1 MQLLANIAAGALLA
15 GVSLGPAA
23 WAEVSHAERRVVQ
36 AASQMI
42 GIEGAGS
49 PLTHAVATA
58 RGALPHLPHDA
69 H

>member
-23 WAEVSHAERRVVQ
+23 WTEVSHAEHRVLQ
-36 AASQMI
+36 TASQLI
-42 GIEGAGS
+42 GIESAGS
-49 PLTHAVATA
+49 PLTHAVASA
-58 RGALPHLPHDA
+58 RGALPRLPHGT

>member
-23 WAEVSHAERRVVQ
+23 WTEVSHAEHRILQ
-36 AASQMI
+36 TASQLI
-42 GIEGAGS
+42 GFESAGS

-58 RGALPHLPHDA
+58 RRALPHLPRDA